1 MMAIFCVRP
10 KRFNL
15 GNDAIFLGLRH
26 LVRQACGGNVNLVQ
40 VPAIESAEDGA
51 LSGLTAKTIHEIN
64 LYGHGVIV
72 GGGNLYENGQLRV
85 DTHAL
90 GALRPPLLL
99 FSLSHGRIYDNQHQ
113 LVRRTDS
120 MPPAVVSALNA
131 QAALS
136 LARDQATLD
145 YLRDLGCDAT
155 LSGCPT
161 LLLSNVVLPRPDLDQ
176 RMTEGA
182 LLSIR
187 HPSLMSIPSRDQ
199 ARLHPAIV
207 DIMAA
212 LAAEGLGPVR
222 LLCHDRR
229 DLAFA
234 SSFDA
239 EFLFPDDVYSYL
251 EILRR
256 ARLVVSFRLH
266 AFLPCLSF
274 GIPAINLSYDER
286 SRSLVRTIGLEPWDI
301 DFVRTPDVVAAVRD
315 RCRRLDE
322 LAVLRCQA
330 QPIWAE
336 HGRAMTSAVGRFAD
350 FARRYAAQTQDQPA
364 EVDGPRAVID
374 RAAADRTP
382 FSESEGL
389 PSAAAP
395 RWQ

>member
-1 MMAIFCVRP
+1 MMTIFCVRP

-26 LVRQACGGNVNLVQ
+26 LVRHAFGGQVNLVQ
-40 VPAIESAEDGA
+40 VPAIESAEEDA

-90 GALRPPLLL
+90 GALRPPLML
-99 FSLSHGRIYDNQHQ
+99 FSLSHGRIYDHHHQ

-120 MPPAVVSALNA
+120 MPPDVVSALNSR
-131 QAALS
+131 AALS

-145 YLRDLGCDAT
+145 YLRGLGCDAI

-161 LLLSNVVLPRPDLDQ
+161 LLLSDVALPRPDLDQ
-176 RMTEGA
+176 ASTEGT

-187 HPSLMSIPSRDQ
+187 HPSLMSIPLRDQ
-199 ARLHPAIV
+199 ARLHSAIA
-207 DIMAA
+207 DMIAA
-212 LAAEGLGPVR
+212 LEAEDFGPVR
-222 LLCHDRR
+222 ILCHDRR
-229 DLAFA
+229 DLSFA

-239 EFLFPDDVYSYL
+239 EYLFPDDVYSYL

-274 GIPAINLSYDER
+274 GTPAVNLSYDER
-286 SRSLVRTIGLEPWDI
+286 SRNLVRTIGLERWDI
-301 DFVRTPDVVAAVRD
+301 DFVRTPDVIRDVRD
-315 RCRRLDE
+315 RCRRLDD
-322 LAVLRCQA
+322 LARLRREA
-330 QPIWAE
+330 QPIWDE
-336 HGRAMTSAVGRFAD
+336 LERSMSSAINRFAD
-350 FARRYAAQTQDQPA
+350 LARAYAAESQ
-364 EVDGPRAVID
+364 
-374 RAAADRTP
+374 
-382 FSESEGL
+382 SE
-389 PSAAAP
+389 PV
-395 RWQ
+395 